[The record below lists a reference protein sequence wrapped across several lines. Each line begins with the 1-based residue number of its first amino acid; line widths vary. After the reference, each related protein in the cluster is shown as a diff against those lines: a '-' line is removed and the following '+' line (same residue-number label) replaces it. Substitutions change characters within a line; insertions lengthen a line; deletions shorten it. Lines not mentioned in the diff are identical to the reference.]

1 MNRTLRVSA
10 GLLVAAAFLLPTP
23 SSFAATLTPGAAAG
37 PSLMNSRLPGG
48 PLAIPPVS
56 PDGNGNGGKNGD
68 GGNGG
73 DGGDGGNGDNSGD
86 GWNGWNGGDRNN
98 GNGGDDGN
106 SHCGQGVHCSGA
118 PALGWPLLVIGFGG
132 AALTVVMRRRRDES

>member
-1 MNRTLRVSA
+1 MNGPWRATG
-10 GLLVAAAFLLPTP
+10 GLLIAASIALPAQ
-23 SSFAATLTPGAAAG
+23 SSYAATLGPGTP
-37 PSLMNSRLPGG
+37 SRITLIGSRG
-48 PLAIPPVS
+48 SGEPVGTPQVP
-56 PDGNGNGGKNGD
+56 PDGNGN